1 MTTEAITFEL
11 GGINLSLPDASG
23 LQPLMMPS
31 LDSVARFNTAMQ
43 SVTPEATPE
52 TTSASAPANTAV
64 LLQTLSVAVPTA
76 EAEACD
82 VGAEGDVGAEDCSA
96 LRPNNALTAAN
107 SVVSGSTTPVA
118 TTNTTVVEQPA
129 VAANPTPVGVTDT
142 PVVEQPAVAS
152 NPTPVVT
159 QSVWAT
165 EQPAVTQKPAVASAN
180 TPNTTPVVAPTIT
193 QMPTSAVIAD
203 TPVAEQHVVTPNST
217 PVVVS
222 AQNVVTEQPTPVVTT
237 APQTPI
243 TPVAAPVVKTDD
255 DDDEGAIVTEQ
266 SSQMGTAQTV
276 AAQPQVLQASPVTVA
291 PSAVSLEVSEAV
303 VASTAAFTAV
313 QINEIAEAVAAQIR
327 VEPALTAGDATVK
340 IELKPT
346 VLEGSQIS
354 LSAQSGAL
362 AVEITP
368 ASHAVVEAIQNALP
382 RLEAALASHVAEFH
396 SFTVSMRKE
405 RKNEVA

>member
-43 SVTPEATPE
+43 SVAPETMPE

-64 LLQTLSVAVPTA
+64 LLQTLSVAVPTT
-76 EAEACD
+76 EAEAGD
-82 VGAEGDVGAEDCSA
+82 VGAEGEAS
-96 LRPNNALTAAN
+96 LRSYN
-107 SVVSGSTTPVA
+107 SVLPVIDTNVSGSTTPVA
-118 TTNTTVVEQPA
+118 PTNTPVVEQPAVTQYPTPVVVTDTPVVEQPA
-129 VAANPTPVGVTDT
+129 VAANPTPV
-142 PVVEQPAVAS
+142 VA
-152 NPTPVVT
+152 
-159 QSVWAT
+159 QSKMAT
-165 EQPAVTQKPAVASAN
+165 EQPAVTPNTTQGI
-180 TPNTTPVVAPTIT
+180 TPNTSPVVA
-193 QMPTSAVIAD
+193 QSV
-203 TPVAEQHVVTPNST
+203 VATEQPAVTPNPAPAAVEQPTT

-222 AQNVVTEQPTPVVTT
+222 AQNVVTEQ
-237 APQTPI
+237 A
-243 TPVAAPVVKTDD
+243 TPVATATPQMPTTPVTAPVVKTDD
-255 DDDEGAIVTEQ
+255 DDDEGAVVTDQ
-266 SSQMGTAQTV
+266 SSQMGAAQTV
-276 AAQPQVLQASPVTVA
+276 VVQPQVLQAAPVTVS
-291 PSAVSLEVSEAV
+291 PSAVSLEVPEVV

-327 VEPALTAGDATVK
+327 VEPDLTAGDATVK
-340 IELKPT
+340 IDLKPT

-354 LSAQSGAL
+354 LSTQSGAL